1 MSQLR
6 FWRAMSSLTLMA
18 PASSG
23 RCLPVALSS
32 PSEASE
38 TRGSVGRRS
47 GAVGGGGDWGV
58 ASTEVGAEPFVAAPF
73 VAAPFVAEP
82 LVAPFAEPF
91 RLEPLVPEPLLAEP
105 LVREGVR
112 TTGSGREAGGV
123 CSRARR
129 SDNQLSMGRSAGA
142 AGVGFLRLSL
152 VFGCGRYE
160 GLGTGASIKFWGAL
174 AALPISRRRR
184 GAGFSAAGVS
194 VFGALIVISLSG
206 MGSVRGSGTR
216 GPLSGCASGAG
227 GGMTR
232 EAASILRG

>member
-1 MSQLR
+1 
-6 FWRAMSSLTLMA
+6 MSSLTLMA

-32 PSEASE
+32 PSGVASE
-38 TRGSVGRRS
+38 TRGSLVGEGESVKTPLRRS

-58 ASTEVGAEPFVAAPF
+58 ASTEVGAEPFVA
-73 VAAPFVAEP
+73 EP

-91 RLEPLVPEPLLAEP
+91 RLAPLEPELLLAAPLVAEP
-105 LVREGVR
+105 FVREGVR

-152 VFGCGRYE
+152 AFGCGRYE
-160 GLGTGASIKFWGAL
+160 GLGTGASIRFWGAL

-184 GAGFSAAGVS
+184 GAGFSAAGAS
-194 VFGALIVISLSG
+194 VLGALIAISLSG

-216 GPLSGCASGAG
+216 GPLSGCAAGAG

>member
-47 GAVGGGGDWGV
+47 GAIGGGGDWGV
-58 ASTEVGAEPFVAAPF
+58 ASTEVGVEPL
-73 VAAPFVAEP
+73 VAEP

-142 AGVGFLRLSL
+142 VGVGFLRLSV

-216 GPLSGCASGAG
+216 GPLSGCAAGAG

>member
-1 MSQLR
+1 
-6 FWRAMSSLTLMA
+6 MSSLTLMA

-47 GAVGGGGDWGV
+47 GAIGGGGDWGV
-58 ASTEVGAEPFVAAPF
+58 ASTEVGVEPL
-73 VAAPFVAEP
+73 VAEP
-82 LVAPFAEPF
+82 LEAPFRPAPLALAPLA
-91 RLEPLVPEPLLAEP
+91 LEPLVLEPLVTAPFAAEP
-105 LVREGVR
+105 FVREGVR

-152 VFGCGRYE
+152 AFGCGRYE
-160 GLGTGASIKFWGAL
+160 GLGTGASIRFWGAL

-216 GPLSGCASGAG
+216 GPLSDGAAGAG

>member
-47 GAVGGGGDWGV
+47 GAIGGGGDWGV
-58 ASTEVGAEPFVAAPF
+58 ASTEVGVEPL
-73 VAAPFVAEP
+73 VAEP
-82 LVAPFAEPF
+82 LVAPFRPTPLA
-91 RLEPLVPEPLLAEP
+91 LEPLVLEPLVTAPFAAEP
-105 LVREGVR
+105 FVREGVR

-152 VFGCGRYE
+152 AFGCGRYE
-160 GLGTGASIKFWGAL
+160 GLGTGASIRFWGAL

-184 GAGFSAAGVS
+184 GAGFSAAGAS
-194 VFGALIVISLSG
+194 VLGAFTAISLSG

-216 GPLSGCASGAG
+216 GPLSGCAAGAG

>member
-32 PSEASE
+32 PSGVASE
-38 TRGSVGRRS
+38 TRGSLVGEGESVKTPLRRS
-47 GAVGGGGDWGV
+47 GADGGGGDWGV
-58 ASTEVGAEPFVAAPF
+58 ASTEVGAEPFVA
-73 VAAPFVAEP
+73 EP

-91 RLEPLVPEPLLAEP
+91 RLAPLEPELLLAAPLVAEP
-105 LVREGVR
+105 FVREGVR

-142 AGVGFLRLSL
+142 AGVGFLRLSV
-152 VFGCGRYE
+152 VFGCGR
-160 GLGTGASIKFWGAL
+160 
-174 AALPISRRRR
+174 
-184 GAGFSAAGVS
+184 
-194 VFGALIVISLSG
+194 
-206 MGSVRGSGTR
+206 
-216 GPLSGCASGAG
+216 
-227 GGMTR
+227 
-232 EAASILRG
+232 

>member
-1 MSQLR
+1 M
-6 FWRAMSSLTLMA
+6 
-18 PASSG
+18 
-23 RCLPVALSS
+23 
-32 PSEASE
+32 
-38 TRGSVGRRS
+38 
-47 GAVGGGGDWGV
+47 
-58 ASTEVGAEPFVAAPF
+58 
-73 VAAPFVAEP
+73 VAEP
-82 LVAPFAEPF
+82 LVAEPLEAPF
-91 RLEPLVPEPLLAEP
+91 RPAPLALAPLALEPLVLEPLVTAPFAAEP
-105 LVREGVR
+105 FVREGVR

-152 VFGCGRYE
+152 AFGCGRYE
-160 GLGTGASIKFWGAL
+160 GLGTGASIRFWGAL

-184 GAGFSAAGVS
+184 GAGFSSAGAS
-194 VFGALIVISLSG
+194 ALGAFTAISLSG

-216 GPLSGCASGAG
+216 GPLSGCAAGAG